1 MPTNLGSAG
10 EVACFNGRWGFIQ
23 LESGRKIFMHIKA
36 EGNKACRDLVV
47 GDRVRFEISQS
58 TRGKPRGVW
67 KTVAVHVRR
76 LSVRVDNVPVAT
88 SVRLIL
94 AHELFVRKCFE
105 WGSLHMRFWRASCLK
120 IHHVLNLDRLGA
132 NSFAV

>member
-1 MPTNLGSAG
+1 MGSAG

-36 EGNKACRDLVV
+36 EGNEACRDLVV
-47 GDRVRFEISQS
+47 GDRVRFVISQS
-58 TRGKPRGVW
+58 LRGKPRGVW

-76 LSVRVDNVPVAT
+76 LGVRVNDVSVAT

-94 AHELFVRKCFE
+94 VHAIFV
-105 WGSLHMRFWRASCLK
+105 
-120 IHHVLNLDRLGA
+120 
-132 NSFAV
+132 